1 MTRKEALAELIEK
14 VEAGKP
20 AKVRIWFGAV
30 GVCYHAASNAAA
42 GSLDSAKA
50 LHEAVLPGWGWRVGS
65 CFVSDDAA
73 VFPDFYCPEH
83 GERLR
88 ASLDQDR
95 EWFDD
100 TDVDRRP
107 PGNPARA
114 WLLAILRALHAKET
128 DT

>member
-1 MTRKEALAELIEK
+1 MTSMA
-14 VEAGKP
+14 
-20 AKVRIWFGAV
+20 
-30 GVCYHAASNAAA
+30 
-42 GSLDSAKA
+42 
-50 LHEAVLPGWGWRVGS
+50 

-88 ASLDQDR
+88 ASVDQDR

-100 TDVDRRP
+100 TDVDQRP
-107 PGNPARA
+107 PGNPSRA
-114 WLLAILRALHAKET
+114 WLLAILRALYAQEP